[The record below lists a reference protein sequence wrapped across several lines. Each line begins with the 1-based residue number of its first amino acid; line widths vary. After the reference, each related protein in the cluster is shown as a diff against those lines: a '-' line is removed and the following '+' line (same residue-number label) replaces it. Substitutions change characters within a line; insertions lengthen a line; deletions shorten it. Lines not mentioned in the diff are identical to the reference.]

1 MQDSPQRA
9 TPPHSLITSISAQD
23 GLHSYSSQL
32 NLDCPPCLEMLL
44 SLH

>member
-9 TPPHSLITSISAQD
+9 APPHSLITSISA
-23 GLHSYSSQL
+23 HSCSSQL